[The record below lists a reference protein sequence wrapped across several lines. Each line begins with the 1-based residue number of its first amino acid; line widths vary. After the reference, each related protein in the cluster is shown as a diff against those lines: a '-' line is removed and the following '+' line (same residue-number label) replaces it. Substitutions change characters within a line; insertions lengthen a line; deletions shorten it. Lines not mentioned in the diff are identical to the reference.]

1 MGHSG
6 NDVPGALL
14 HNTIAQ
20 DMRERPLNE
29 SFENDTL
36 DLINIVTEAQR
47 LNNLVRILNKWTK
60 IKTKPN
66 ETEYGNGMSA
76 KIRV

>member
-1 MGHSG
+1 MGRSG
-6 NDVPGALL
+6 NDVPGSLL

-29 SFENDTL
+29 LFENDTL

-47 LNNLVRILNKWTK
+47 
-60 IKTKPN
+60 
-66 ETEYGNGMSA
+66 
-76 KIRV
+76 